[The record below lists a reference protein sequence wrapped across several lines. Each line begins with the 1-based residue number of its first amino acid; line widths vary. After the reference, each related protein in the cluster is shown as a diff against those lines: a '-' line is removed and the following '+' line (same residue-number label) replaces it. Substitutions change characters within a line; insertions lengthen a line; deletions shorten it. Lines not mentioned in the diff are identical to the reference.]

1 MTKDEYSELKA
12 KIETENENRAANT
25 IPAKLVSKT
34 SDGCYTFDFD
44 DGFWGAQ
51 VEEAAVEPV
60 VKPVLESAVE
70 PSVVQNQV
78 EVENEVIQARVKAT
92 LEANGPI
99 RQDPEIVCEERP
111 KSPVS
116 VVSNDAED
124 SVPLMVLNVKQRA
137 GKTANHSP
145 LFSKIFSNDQS
156 LGNANW
162 RLGSRS
168 SNHTWTGKIDR
179 CLSVI
184 KFGFRASPWAIR
196 FQRDNI

>member
-1 MTKDEYSELKA
+1 MKT

-60 VKPVLESAVE
+60 VEPVLEPA
-70 PSVVQNQV
+70 VVQNQV
-78 EVENEVIQARVKAT
+78 EVENEVIQARVQAT

-99 RQDPEIVCEERP
+99 RQDPERVCEERP

-124 SVPLMVLNVKQRA
+124 SVSLMVLNVKQRA
-137 GKTANHSP
+137 GKIAKHSP
-145 LFSKIFSNDQS
+145 LLSEIFRNDQS
-156 LGNANW
+156 LGNVSW

-184 KFGFRASPWAIR
+184 KFGFRASPWGIR